1 MKITSIEKQKND
13 NMRFNVYIDDKYA
26 FSVSHEEKELFKL
39 ENGIE
44 IDKEQYNYYVNY
56 LTFKSAYNDAIRI
69 LSYNMK
75 TKKELWEKLRLK
87 GYSDSVIGDVIN
99 KLMDLHYL
107 DDEYYAEVYV
117 KEKKERLF
125 SKYRIYNELIR
136 KGIEPSLIELKLC
149 ELYDDEVEVIQ
160 KLIRKK
166 SISTND
172 KLKIKNY
179 LYRKGFKIEDIN
191 KVLSDEE
198 VY

>member
-1 MKITSIEKQKND
+1 MKITSVEKQKND

-26 FSVSHEEKELFKL
+26 FSISYEEKEKFKL
-39 ENGIE
+39 ENGVE

-56 LTFKSAYNDAIRI
+56 LTFKNAYNDAIRI

-99 KLMDLHYL
+99 KLIDLHYL

-136 KGIEPSLIELKLC
+136 KGIEPSLIEFKLS
-149 ELYDDEVEVIQ
+149 ELYDDETEVIQ

-166 SISTND
+166 VFPQMIS
-172 KLKIKNY
+172 
-179 LYRKGFKIEDIN
+179 
-191 KVLSDEE
+191 
-198 VY
+198 

>member
-1 MKITSIEKQKND
+1 MKITNIEKQKND

-26 FSVSHEEKELFKL
+26 FSVSYEEKELFKL
-39 ENGIE
+39 ENGVE

-56 LTFKSAYNDAIRI
+56 WTFKNAYNDAIRI

-75 TKKELWEKLRLK
+75 TKKELCEKLRLK

-107 DDEYYAEVYV
+107 DDEYYAELYV

-125 SKYRIYNELIR
+125 SKYRIYNELVR
-136 KGIEPSLIELKLC
+136 KGIEPSLIEFKLC

-166 SISTND
+166 
-172 KLKIKNY
+172 KYFHK
-179 LYRKGFKIEDIN
+179 
-191 KVLSDEE
+191 
-198 VY
+198 

>member
-1 MKITSIEKQKND
+1 MKITSVEKQKND

-26 FSVSHEEKELFKL
+26 FSISYEEKEKFKL
-39 ENGIE
+39 ENGVE

-56 LTFKSAYNDAIRI
+56 LTFKNAYNDAIRI

-99 KLMDLHYL
+99 KLIDLHYL

-136 KGIEPSLIELKLC
+136 KGIEPSLIEFKLS
-149 ELYDDEVEVIQ
+149 ELYDDETEVIQ

>member
-1 MKITSIEKQKND
+1 MKITSVEKQKND

-26 FSVSHEEKELFKL
+26 FSVSYEEKEKFKL
-39 ENGIE
+39 ENGVE

-56 LTFKSAYNDAIRI
+56 LTFKNAYNDAIRI

-107 DDEYYAEVYV
+107 NDEYYAEVYV

-136 KGIEPSLIELKLC
+136 KGIEPSLIEFKLS
-149 ELYDDEVEVIQ
+149 ELYDDETEVIQ